1 MNTEPMS
8 TAPLGRSKVA
18 VSRLGLGCASIGNL
32 YKEIDDATATAAVDA
47 AWDAGIRY
55 FDTAPHYGLG
65 LSERRLG
72 AALRQRPRT
81 EYVLS
86 TKVGRLLEPNPD
98 GAGRQ
103 DDQGFAVPATVR
115 RRWDFTGDGVRRSLA
130 ESLDRLGLDRVDV
143 VLIHDPEESDD
154 LDVAV
159 EQAAPA
165 LVRLRAE
172 GAVGAIGVGSKS
184 WEALHRF
191 VRETDIDA
199 VMLAGRY
206 TLLEQPALDAL
217 LPDCAERDVSV
228 LNVGVFNSGLL
239 AVDRPHSGLT
249 YEYTAAPTD
258 LVAKAQAIADVC
270 ARHGVSLPAAALAF
284 AAAHPCVASVVMGA
298 STADHVRRNVSQFSA
313 DPPPAALWTDLVEA
327 GLLRPDA
334 PLPGGPA

>member
-1 MNTEPMS
+1 MRS
-8 TAPLGRSKVA
+8 VPLGRSKVA

-32 YKEIDDATATAAVDA
+32 YKEIEEEAAATAVDA

-72 AALRQRPRT
+72 AALRMRPRD

-86 TKVGRLLEPNPD
+86 TKVGRLLEPDPA
-98 GAGRQ
+98 GEGRQ
-103 DDQGFAVPATVR
+103 DAQGFAVPATLR
-115 RRWDFTGDGVRRSLA
+115 RRWDFTAAGVRRSLA

-143 VLIHDPEESDD
+143 VLIHDPEESGD

-159 EQAAPA
+159 HEAYPA
-165 LVRLRAE
+165 LHEMRAD
-172 GAVGAIGVGSKS
+172 GTVGAIGVGSKS
-184 WEALHRF
+184 WEALQRF
-191 VRETDIDA
+191 VVETDID
-199 VMLAGRY
+199 VIMLAGRY
-206 TLLEQPALDAL
+206 TLLEQPALDTL
-217 LPDCAERDVSV
+217 LPACAERGVSV

-249 YEYTAAPTD
+249 YEYTAAPPE

-284 AAAHPCVASVVMGA
+284 AGAHPCVASVVMGA
-298 STADHVRRNVSQFSA
+298 ATADHVRRNVVQFTA
-313 DPPPAALWTDLVEA
+313 DPPPPALWTDMVEA

-334 PLPGGPA
+334 PVPGVPA